1 MTHVKAYNFRNLAGQ
16 QFGYVTALSIHGKDT
31 QGGFTWLCICKCGK
45 ECVRSSKNLLKR
57 RVSSCGCASF
67 RKRGGKRDYKS
78 YHVWRSMLQRC
89 RQKDPRYGGRG
100 IKVCKRWLKFEN
112 FLKDMG
118 ERPAGMTIERK
129 DNDGDYEPS
138 NCKWATQAEQTRNC
152 SRNVKI
158 TMNGK
163 TQCVADWATEL
174 KIPAKRVYSRLKLGW
189 GIQHA
194 LLTPASLTHPRKG
207 VLINRQLPL

>member
-1 MTHVKAYNFRNLAGQ
+1 MIRAKANFRNLAGQ
-16 QFGYVTALSIHGKDT
+16 VFGYVTALRIHGKDT
-31 QGGFTWLCICKCGK
+31 QGGFTWLCLCSCGNKCIRSRRNMVSGK
-45 ECVRSSKNLLKR
+45 TV
-57 RVSSCGCASF
+57 SCGCF
-67 RKRGGKRDYKS
+67 FKRKRGGKRDYKS

-89 RQKDPRYGGRG
+89 REKDPRYGGRG

-118 ERPAGMTIERK
+118 ERPAGMSIERK
-129 DNDGDYEPS
+129 DNDGNYEPS
-138 NCKWATQAEQTRNC
+138 NCKWATPKEQTRNS

-163 TQCVADWATEL
+163 TQCVADWAAEL
-174 KIPAKRVYSRLKLGW
+174 KVPAKRVYARLKMGW

-194 LLTPASLTHPRKG
+194 LLDHVSVHHSRRGA
-207 VLINRQLPL
+207 LINRQLPL